1 MRDIPMFTT
10 ENGIAT
16 LVLKK
21 IPYTKEAFVRVLDS
35 QSCAELLKECIDICR
50 IAGAEIVYA
59 TGHQSL
65 DTLPVFC
72 EEMCYIAN
80 KHSFPHTDAVALHA
94 TMEQLPW
101 WRQIYNQKMSGV
113 HAAAPLGE
121 SEVESLIREGKAFC
135 VYKECAIVGI
145 GVAYDGQIHA
155 LASLVQGAGPDVV
168 LALAK
173 TFPQNEVSVCV
184 ASTNHKAL
192 QVYRRLGF
200 CEVQIE
206 TKWYKIF

>member
-35 QSCAELLKECIDICR
+35 QSCSEFLKECVEVCR
-50 IAGAEIVYA
+50 MAGAENIYV

-65 DTLPVFC
+65 NTLPIFC
-72 EEMCYIAN
+72 EEMRYMAN
-80 KHSFPHTDAVALHA
+80 KHSFPHTDAVALYA

-113 HAAAPLGE
+113 HAAAPLSE
-121 SEVESLIREGKAFC
+121 SEVERLIRDGKAFC

-145 GVAYDGQIHA
+145 GVACDGQIHA
-155 LASLVQGAGPDVV
+155 LASLAQGAGPDVV
-168 LALAK
+168 LSLSK
-173 TFPQNEVSVCV
+173 TFPEYDVSVCV
-184 ASTNHKAL
+184 ASTNNKAL
-192 QVYRRLGF
+192 RVYRRLGF
-200 CEVQIE
+200 CEAQIE
-206 TKWYKIF
+206 TKWYKLF